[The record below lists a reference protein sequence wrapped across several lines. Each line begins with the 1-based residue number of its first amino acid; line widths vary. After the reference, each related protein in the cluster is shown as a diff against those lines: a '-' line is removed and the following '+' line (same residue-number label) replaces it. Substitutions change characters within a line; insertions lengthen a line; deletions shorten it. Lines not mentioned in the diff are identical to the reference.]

1 VEHLKRKCRNWF
13 EDRDTGDCLEDETI
27 HNMKGNKRVGKGG
40 ISYESTPERINAFS
54 DGVFAIIIT
63 IMILELK
70 RPSSPTFGALFAE
83 WPTWIS
89 YIVSYI
95 FIAIVWINHH
105 YLLKHATAATL
116 RLMWVN
122 FAHLFS
128 VSLVP
133 FDTDWMAATRLQP
146 VPVVMYGFVFL
157 LVNIT
162 YLLLI
167 RETMGTKKRMEMPD
181 RARRL
186 FHVRSVL
193 TILIFGSGMVVALW
207 HPYIGFGIIC
217 ACLTLYLR
225 PDLPP
230 IHVKM

>member
-1 VEHLKRKCRNWF
+1 MEK
-13 EDRDTGDCLEDETI
+13 DEMI
-27 HNMKGNKRVGKGG
+27 R
-40 ISYESTPERINAFS
+40 ESTPERINAFS

-70 RPSSPTFGALFAE
+70 RPESPTFAALFAE

-89 YIVSYI
+89 YIASYG

-105 YLLKHATAATL
+105 YLLHHAKTATL
-116 RLMWVN
+116 RLIWAN

-128 VSLVP
+128 VSLIP
-133 FDTDWMAATRLQP
+133 FLTDWMAETKLQS
-146 VPVVMYGFVFL
+146 VPVFLYGFVFL

-167 RETMGTKKRMEMPD
+167 WETMGSLKSRGVPSQ
-181 RARRL
+181 ARRL
-186 FHVRSVL
+186 FHIRSLL
-193 TILIFGSGMVVALW
+193 TILIFGSAMVVALW
-207 HPYIGFGIIC
+207 HPYVGFAIIC

-225 PDLPP
+225 PDVP
-230 IHVKM
+230 IVRMKM

>member
-1 VEHLKRKCRNWF
+1 MKRNR
-13 EDRDTGDCLEDETI
+13 RTGKDE
-27 HNMKGNKRVGKGG
+27 MVQ
-40 ISYESTPERINAFS
+40 ESTPERINAFS

-70 RPSSPTFGALFAE
+70 RPSNPTFEALFAT
-83 WPTWIS
+83 WPIWIS
-89 YIVSYI
+89 YVVSYV

-105 YLLKHATAATL
+105 YLLRHAAAASL
-116 RLMWVN
+116 RLMWAN

-128 VSLVP
+128 VSLIP
-133 FDTDWMAATRLQP
+133 FLTGWIADTRMEP
-146 VPVVMYGFVFL
+146 VPVVMYAFVFL

-167 RETMGTKKRMEMPD
+167 REIMGGKKNTGIPNK
-181 RARRL
+181 ATRL

-193 TILIFGSGMVVALW
+193 TILIFGTAMMVAVW
-207 HPYIGFGIIC
+207 HPYIGFAIVC

-225 PDLPP
+225 PEGL
-230 IHVKM
+230 VKRM